1 MAQTQNS
8 ADLIGGVQKVGN
20 KNVDNAILDMT
31 QTATIK
37 DSLVLGRRV
46 LDELGKLNKLHK
58 GHVDQA
64 NFAVLRAPDIPS
76 ILVETAF
83 LSNPTEE
90 RSFWP
95 AADSANKVRQPLPKV
110 CAIISTP
117 PCSRA
122 ADEFCIG
129 GWIRGRPSESFQTAF
144 PLIMQ

>member
-90 RSFWP
+90 RLLASSSFRQQS
-95 AADSANKVRQPLPKV
+95 AAAIAQGVRNYLN
-110 CAIISTP
+110 
-117 PCSRA
+117 
-122 ADEFCIG
+122 
-129 GWIRGRPSESFQTAF
+129 TAV
-144 PLIMQ
+144 LARR